1 MTPPILL
8 HVGYHKTAT
17 TWLQKRLFQPEHGFR
32 QIASHQEIS
41 DLIERPVDLA
51 FDPDPVRALVA
62 RRLEEVPDGHVPVLS
77 SEILSGHPF
86 QAGRDGAVLARRL
99 KAILPEARVLIGI
112 RAQHRILPSVY
123 MQYLLRGGTM
133 PPERFF
139 AGTDVPG
146 YFGFDPVHFEY
157 HRLTGLYQ
165 SLFGAENVHILTQ
178 EALKTDM
185 DGAAATLAAFAGA
198 GAFDGLRPAAR
209 GVQSASYPEY
219 ATGVLRRVNHLQAS
233 TLNPV
238 PVIRLGQTPGGLYKV
253 AGYLMKRPPL
263 AKALRGRRPVTD
275 HVAKRFAGHY
285 ADSNAELARIVT
297 HPLDLTGYDLSSPQP
312 EPQRDSAPA
321 PSDPAPQRS

>member
-1 MTPPILL
+1 MTSPILL

-17 TWLQKRLFQPEHGFR
+17 TWLQMRLFQPEHGFR

-41 DLIERPVDLA
+41 DLVERPVDLT
-51 FDPDPVRALVA
+51 FDPEPMRALVM
-62 RRLEEVPDGHVPVLS
+62 RRLAEVPDGHVPVVS

-99 KAILPEARVLIGI
+99 KEILPRARVLIGI

-133 PPERFF
+133 PVDRFF

-157 HRLTGLYQ
+157 HRLTRLYQ
-165 SLFGAENVHILTQ
+165 GLFGAENVHVLTQ
-178 EALKTDM
+178 ESLRTDM
-185 DGAAATLAAFAGA
+185 DAAAAALASFAGA
-198 GAFDGLRPAAR
+198 GAFDGLAPAAR

-219 ATGVLRRVNHLQAS
+219 ATGVLRRANHLQSS

-238 PVIRLGQTPGGLYKV
+238 PVLRLGETPGGLYKV
-253 AGYLMKRPPL
+253 AGYAMKRPPL
-263 AKALRGRRPVTD
+263 STMLRKRRPVSD

-285 ADSNAELARIVT
+285 ADSNADLARIVT
-297 HPLDLTGYDLSSPQP
+297 HPIDLTGYDLPSR
-312 EPQRDSAPA
+312 ETETDTAPA
-321 PSDPAPQRS
+321 LPNPVLQRS